1 MFNEMIIRIA
11 IGLDDKLDSD
21 LTSCAIAKW
30 GDSSQA
36 AINQIAEA
44 ALTQL
49 LEEGIGIQSCG
60 SPAEEDWEFVTLSG
74 CFRIRSGRVE
84 LSSGKVPAGTIAQTL
99 ALILK
104 EVYYA
109 DSSRGH
115 REEKGGETKAQ

>member
-60 SPAEEDWEFVTLSG
+60 SPAEEEWSFETPVGHFHV
-74 CFRIRSGRVE
+74 CNGRVE
-84 LSSGKVPAGTIAQTL
+84 TLPGKLCADRVVETL
-99 ALILK
+99 AAIYR
-104 EVYYA
+104 EAENTA
-109 DSSRGH
+109 DSTNH
-115 REEKGGETKAQ
+115 FQGGEPC